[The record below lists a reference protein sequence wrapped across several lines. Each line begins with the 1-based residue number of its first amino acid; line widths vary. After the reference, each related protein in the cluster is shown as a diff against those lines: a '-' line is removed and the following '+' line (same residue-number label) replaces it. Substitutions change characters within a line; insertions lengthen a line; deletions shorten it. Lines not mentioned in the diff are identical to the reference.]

1 MTGGLQDSRV
11 GVTER
16 CSICQLLCS
25 KSKVIRCC
33 RCPWSLCVV
42 WAGTTTGMVI
52 NWSCQN
58 CRNERDRIIF
68 SSPRAFHLALHFAPG
83 RPPPARRQA
92 GRQVE
97 REAASHHRNRLRPPS
112 SGRQSSDRCSHPAS
126 FRQPPH
132 HRLSSKLPRGRGLTD
147 FQKAGTAVSV

>member
-11 GVTER
+11 GGTER
-16 CSICQLLCS
+16 CSVCQLLCP
-25 KSKVIRCC
+25 KSKLIRCH

-42 WAGTTTGMVI
+42 QAGRTTGIVI

-58 CRNERDRIIF
+58 CRNARDRIIF
-68 SSPRAFHLALHFAPG
+68 SSPRAFHLALHFAPA
-83 RPPPARRQA
+83 RPLAA

-97 REAASHHRNRLRPPS
+97 KEAASHHRNRLRPPS

-132 HRLSSKLPRGRGLTD
+132 HRLSSKLPRGRGGTD
-147 FQKAGTAVSV
+147 FQKAGTTDSI

>member
-25 KSKVIRCC
+25 KSKVIRCG

-42 WAGTTTGMVI
+42 WAGTTTGIVI

-58 CRNERDRIIF
+58 CRNARDRIIF

-83 RPPPARRQA
+83 RPPPAGRQA
-92 GRQVE
+92 GRQ
-97 REAASHHRNRLRPPS
+97 AGRLR
-112 SGRQSSDRCSHPAS
+112 GRQPRTIEIDYG
-126 FRQPPH
+126 PH
-132 HRLSSKLPRGRGLTD
+132 HRADRAVTDAAIQPPSVNLRIIDSLLSFRGGED
-147 FQKAGTAVSV
+147 